1 LTLLPFLAIFPL
13 SCIQVAMLLVINF
26 PDAQGD
32 AAVGKRTLVQVLGN
46 KLAIRLYLALISLA
60 YIAQLILVNWG
71 LPPVVSMAIL
81 LLSPIGLWQSWR
93 MAKGGWADPEMW
105 NSLGFW
111 SIGLL
116 VMTGTFELLAFIYL
130 L

>member
-1 LTLLPFLAIFPL
+1 
-13 SCIQVAMLLVINF
+13 
-26 PDAQGD
+26 
-32 AAVGKRTLVQVLGN
+32 
-46 KLAIRLYLALISLA
+46 
-60 YIAQLILVNWG
+60 
-71 LPPVVSMAIL
+71 
-81 LLSPIGLWQSWR
+81 